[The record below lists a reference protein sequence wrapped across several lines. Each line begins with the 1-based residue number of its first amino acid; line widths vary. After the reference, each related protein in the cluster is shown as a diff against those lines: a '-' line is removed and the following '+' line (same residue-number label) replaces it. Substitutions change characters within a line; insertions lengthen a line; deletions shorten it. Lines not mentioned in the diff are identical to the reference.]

1 MKRNYLLI
9 VALFAGLFAR
19 SQDTIRFESFN
30 LAVDSFWNGSDMSG
44 KFTEAGIDFMNSYNS
59 LYDSWEGFSYSNKK
73 DSTTPGY
80 LNQYSCRAG
89 IGANN
94 SSTYAVGF
102 VGYSSLPTVR
112 FNGNASSAEGFWVNN
127 STYAYLSMKNGD
139 GYGKKFGDTLNAF
152 GAVDGTNGNDWTL
165 LSTYVHSPAGIDTVD
180 FYLAD
185 YRFTDSADDYIIKDW
200 TYVSFPTNT
209 NPDSL
214 TFKITSTD
222 NDPTYGI
229 RTPTY
234 FCMDNLQ
241 YTPNTTG
248 VNDLASAISFSVYPN
263 PTTDYL
269 TVNLSEVT
277 VNYSMV
283 LLDANGRLIKEISG
297 LKAKQTVLDMTN
309 LKQGNYFVKVIKDS
323 EARTKRIVK
332 L

>member
-1 MKRNYLLI
+1 MKKNYLLI
-9 VALFAGLFAR
+9 VALFAGLFAK

-44 KFTEAGIDFMNSYNS
+44 KFTEAGIDFLNYNS
-59 LYDSWEGFSYSNKK
+59 TGYWEGFSYSNMK
-73 DSTTPGY
+73 DTLTADY
-80 LNQYSCRAG
+80 TNQYSCIAG

-94 SSTYAVGF
+94 SQTYAVGY
-102 VGYSSLPTVR
+102 VGYYSIPTIK
-112 FNGNASSAEGFWVNN
+112 FNNNVGSAQGFWVNN

-139 GYGKKFGDTLNAF
+139 GYGKKFGDTLDAF
-152 GAVDGTNGNDWTL
+152 GGADGTNGNDWTL
-165 LSTYVHSPAGIDTVD
+165 LSTYVHSSAGIDTVD

-200 TYVSFPTNT
+200 TFVSFPTNS

-241 YTPNTTG
+241 YTQNSTD
-248 VNDLASAISFSVYPN
+248 VEELSSISFSAYPN

-269 TVNLSEVT
+269 TVNLSQDVT
-277 VNYSMV
+277 DYAMV

-297 LKAKQTVLDMTN
+297 LKAQQAVLDMTN
-309 LKQGNYFVKVIKDS
+309 LKQGSYFVKVIKGS
-323 EARTKRIVK
+323 EVRTKRIVK